1 MLKTNIKKV
10 LFLSLVVLSF
20 FACNNKEAEEILQ
33 AHIFEKHDDLMKKGG
48 IIMQNKESLNKLLA
62 STANA
67 DSASASLDTENFH
80 QRVNLLNNDLTMAD
94 EAMMNWMNDF
104 NPNFDG
110 KTHEQIMAYLNKQQA
125 EILKVELK
133 TDKALKI
140 SNVFLQK
147 YSKK

>member
-10 LFLSLVVLSF
+10 LLLSLVVLTF
-20 FACNNKEAEEILQ
+20 FACNNKEDEEILQ
-33 AHIFEKHDDLMKKGG
+33 ANIIEMHDELMLKGET
-48 IIMQNKESLNKLLA
+48 IMQNKESLNKLLA

-80 QRVNLLNNDLTMAD
+80 QRVNLLNKDLTMAD
-94 EAMMNWMNDF
+94 EAMMNWMNNF

-133 TDKALKI
+133 TNKALKM
-140 SNVFLQK
+140 SSAFLQK

>member
-33 AHIFEKHDDLMKKGG
+33 AHIFEKHDDLMKKGE

>member
-33 AHIFEKHDDLMKKGG
+33 AHIFEKHDDLMKKGE

-133 TDKALKI
+133 TNKALKM
-140 SNVFLQK
+140 SSTFLKK

>member
-10 LFLSLVVLSF
+10 LFLSLVVLFF

-33 AHIFEKHDDLMKKGG
+33 AHIFEKHDDLMKKGE

-133 TDKALKI
+133 TNKALKM
-140 SNVFLQK
+140 SSTFLKK